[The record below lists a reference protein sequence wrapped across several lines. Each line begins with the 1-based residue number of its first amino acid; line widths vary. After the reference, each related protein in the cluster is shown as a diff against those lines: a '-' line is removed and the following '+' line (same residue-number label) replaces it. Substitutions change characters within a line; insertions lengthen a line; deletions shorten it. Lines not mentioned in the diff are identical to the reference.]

1 MRFIDHQSIAMCTV
15 LAGMAE
21 LRTVQ
26 TAMLSHRSMSMIEFT
41 MVLFYSSAID
51 ARINIIYDTA

>member
-1 MRFIDHQSIAMCTV
+1 MYTV
-15 LAGMAE
+15 LVAMAE
-21 LRTVQ
+21 LRTARTVIP
-26 TAMLSHRSMSMIEFT
+26 LHRLMSMIESM

>member
-1 MRFIDHQSIAMCTV
+1 MCIV
-15 LAGMAE
+15 LAAMAE
-21 LRTVQ
+21 WKTAQ
-26 TAMLSHRSMSMIEFT
+26 TAMLLHRSMSTIEFM

>member
-15 LAGMAE
+15 LAAMAE
-21 LRTVQ
+21 WKTAQ
-26 TAMLSHRSMSMIEFT
+26 TAMLLHRSMSTIESM

>member
-1 MRFIDHQSIAMCTV
+1 MCIV
-15 LAGMAE
+15 LAAMVE
-21 LRTVQ
+21 LRTAQ
-26 TAMLSHRSMSMIEFT
+26 TAMLLHRSMSTIESM